1 MSLDESLARIDVP
14 TLNRDLGAVCDFG
27 GRLSGTEGERA
38 AVAFL
43 KKRLRRIADANL
55 TSFSVPYAG
64 WESSGATLDLGDGR
78 LDVQPL
84 VGSPPTSTE
93 GLIAEIIDLGRGAGA
108 DFDTAAARIAA
119 GFVVA
124 NPWADSGKVAGG
136 LGFGDPATIP
146 AVGVSQ
152 ALAEQLHRMSASDS
166 EVRMSVASRS
176 SEQHAESL
184 VLDMPGRNPEWVV
197 VSAHLDGH
205 SVAESAID
213 NASGVVAAIA
223 VAEALAP
230 IATTLKRGVRIC
242 LFNIEEWGLLASR
255 SYVAGLSEFEQ
266 GSIALDVNLDSV
278 AGAEDIA
285 VMVSGFAGLTDLVA
299 QASQSAGIA
308 ADVHLPLV
316 RNSDHYNFAE
326 VGIPAVRVV
335 AGFGDS
341 DASLRYVL
349 TEADTRDLV
358 ATGELVGAS
367 RFATAMT
374 YLAAQASA
382 QEVAKWRT
390 IE

>member
-1 MSLDESLARIDVP
+1 MSLDESFARIDAP
-14 TLNRDLGAVCDFG
+14 TLNRDLGALCDFG

-38 AVAFL
+38 EVSFL

-64 WESSGATLDLGDGR
+64 WESSGATLDLGDGP

-93 GLIAEIIDLGRGAGA
+93 GLIAEIIDLGRGAEA
-108 DFDTAAARIAA
+108 DFDTATARIASRIVMVRHEYMFDPNHVHRIWKYRAAVARGAA

-136 LGFGDPATIP
+136 LGFGDPAPIP

-152 ALAEQLHRMSASDS
+152 AFAEQLHRMSASDS

-184 VLDMPGRNPEWVV
+184 VLDVPGRNPEWVV

-242 LFNIEEWGLLASR
+242 LFNIEEWACSHLKAMSPVSPNSNEVRSR
-255 SYVAGLSEFEQ
+255 ST
-266 GSIALDVNLDSV
+266 SISIPSRVPR
-278 AGAEDIA
+278 
-285 VMVSGFAGLTDLVA
+285 T
-299 QASQSAGIA
+299 
-308 ADVHLPLV
+308 LP
-316 RNSDHYNFAE
+316 
-326 VGIPAVRVV
+326 
-335 AGFGDS
+335 
-341 DASLRYVL
+341 
-349 TEADTRDLV
+349 
-358 ATGELVGAS
+358 
-367 RFATAMT
+367 
-374 YLAAQASA
+374 
-382 QEVAKWRT
+382 
-390 IE
+390 

>member
-1 MSLDESLARIDVP
+1 M
-14 TLNRDLGAVCDFG
+14 CDFG

-38 AVAFL
+38 EVSFL

-64 WESSGATLDLGDGR
+64 WESSGATLDLGDGP

-84 VGSPPTSTE
+84 VGSPPTSKE
-93 GLIAEIIDLGRGAGA
+93 GLIAEIIDLGRGAEA
-108 DFDTAAARIAA
+108 DFDTATARIASRIVMVRHEYMFDPNHVHRIWKYRAAVARGAA

-136 LGFGDPATIP
+136 LGFGDPAPIP

-184 VLDMPGRNPEWVV
+184 VLDVPGRNPEWVV

-242 LFNIEEWGLLASR
+242 LFNIEEWACSHLKAMSPVSPNSNEVRSR
-255 SYVAGLSEFEQ
+255 ST
-266 GSIALDVNLDSV
+266 SISIPSRVPR
-278 AGAEDIA
+278 
-285 VMVSGFAGLTDLVA
+285 T
-299 QASQSAGIA
+299 
-308 ADVHLPLV
+308 LP
-316 RNSDHYNFAE
+316 
-326 VGIPAVRVV
+326 
-335 AGFGDS
+335 
-341 DASLRYVL
+341 
-349 TEADTRDLV
+349 
-358 ATGELVGAS
+358 
-367 RFATAMT
+367 
-374 YLAAQASA
+374 
-382 QEVAKWRT
+382 
-390 IE
+390 